1 MKHKHVISMTFG
13 LLLASA
19 FVACSDDD
27 ENLSGGS
34 GPVVSLDKTE
44 VELDMYGTAQLNVTI
59 EPADAPN
66 KEFFWSRSSDAAT
79 VDSTGLVTPLEIG
92 ETELTITMVDGGH
105 SATCKVTVVQTHVE
119 SIALDRTSLVLEEG
133 GSSKHLTAT
142 VLPEEAQER
151 TVIWSSEDESV
162 ATVNERGDV
171 FGHKLGKTRVVA
183 TTVDGGIQAFCDVEV
198 VELVDVE
205 WAYLIDMDMDG
216 EIDES
221 WERVEGTPPSLYMGV
236 GDTFQ
241 IMLDPDDLDYQ
252 FTSLNPSVATVDENG
267 LITFLSEGDVTIL
280 ISVGAKEA
288 SWWFEVYE
296 Y

>member
-1 MKHKHVISMTFG
+1 MKHKHVISMVFG

-44 VELDMYGTAQLNVTI
+44 VELDMYGTEQLNVTI

-119 SIALDRTSLVLEEG
+119 SITLDRTSMLLEEG
-133 GSSKHLTAT
+133 GDSKQLRAT
-142 VLPEEAQER
+142 VLPREAQER
-151 TVIWSSEDESV
+151 AVIWNSEDKSI
-162 ATVNERGDV
+162 ATVNSYGDV
-171 FGHKLGKTRVVA
+171 FGHKIGKTRIVA
-183 TTVDGGIQAFCDVEV
+183 TTVDGGLQAFCDVEV
-198 VELVDVE
+198 VEPVDVE
-205 WAYLIDMDMDG
+205 WAFLIDMDYNG
-216 EIDES
+216 EIED
-221 WERVEGTPPSLYMGV
+221 WERYEGTPPALYMWV
-236 GDTFQ
+236 GETFQ
-241 IMLDPDDLDYQ
+241 IMLDPDDLDYK
-252 FTSLNPSVATVDENG
+252 FASSDPSIATVDENG
-267 LITFLSEGDVTIL
+267 LITFADAGDVTIT
-280 ISVGAKEA
+280 ISVGAKETG
-288 SWWFEVYE
+288 WEFIVE